1 MSTASQA
8 AGLTPPA
15 VTKPLLHRSTL
26 GRKYDDMEE
35 INTPRP
41 GKRAKVTFDSN
52 VEVRVM
58 GEWEKAPEFIQEE
71 VRHALDK
78 HVTGDSSIYIQV
90 KDIYGR
96 DKNTEDEPSDITL
109 QNYTAALLSNVS
121 SLNKSRSDLVFAI
134 LNSQWLGR
142 QENYIKLYV
151 RFLANLVSAQ
161 GLFLADTLQMLV
173 ENLTIGKKP

>member
-1 MSTASQA
+1 MSTVSQA
-8 AGLTPPA
+8 AGLTTPA
-15 VTKPLLHRSTL
+15 VTKPLLRRPTL

-35 INTPRP
+35 VSTPKS
-41 GKRAKVTFDSN
+41 GKRAKVTFDSD

-71 VRHALDK
+71 VRRALER
-78 HVTGDSSIYIQV
+78 HVMGDSSIYVQV
-90 KDIYGR
+90 KDIYR
-96 DKNTEDEPSDITL
+96 RYKNSEDEPSDTTL

-121 SLNKSRSDLVFAI
+121 SLNKSRSDLVYAV

-142 QENYIKLYV
+142 QEDYIRLYV

-161 GLFLADTLQMLV
+161 GVFLADTLRMLV
-173 ENLTIGKKP
+173 ENLTIGK